1 MRGEGLHA
9 DKAQVL
15 MSKTKGLMSKTM
27 VVIKPNTWHI
37 MLFFFSTVD
46 FSCNR
51 QQCD

>member
-1 MRGEGLHA
+1 MQMRE
-9 DKAQVL
+9 AQVL

-37 MLFFFSTVD
+37 LVYYIMLFFFSTVD

-51 QQCD
+51 QQCG